1 MTTVSMA
8 APAMSDRAQMDP
20 ETAIRAV
27 YIRSLLLLALLAAVA
42 MIDMFAPLVQDV
54 TPSAALSADG
64 AAGHS
69 LR

>member
-1 MTTVSMA
+1 
-8 APAMSDRAQMDP
+8 MDP

-42 MIDMFAPLVQDV
+42 MIDMFAPLAQDV
-54 TPSAALSADG
+54 TPSAPLSADG